1 MSYNVKILIFP
12 ANNEIEYR
20 IYREDIRV
28 GSRPVDDE
36 EVEKPLLTES
46 EKAINK
52 LRSWEESTRRTK
64 QKIYEHA
71 RANRWEYFVTYTF
84 DPEKVNSENYDD
96 AYNSIS
102 KHLKNMRTRYAPHLK
117 YMVVPELHKDGKKFH
132 FHALMSNIGDMVLK
146 DSGKRDKGKIIYN
159 VKNYKLG
166 FSTAIRIGEGES
178 ARTANYITKYITKG
192 LVFFTENRQRYLVSQ
207 NLDKPEITTLKMK
220 FDDIQALKLAIKE
233 KTTSAKVV
241 LVDSDSYKNEIEYIN
256 IKID

>member
-1 MSYNVKILIFP
+1 MSYNVKILMFP

-20 IYREDIRV
+20 IYREEVKV
-28 GSRPVDDE
+28 GFGKSLSDGED
-36 EVEKPLLTES
+36 KLILSDS
-46 EKAINK
+46 ENAINK
-52 LRSWEESTRRTK
+52 LRSLQESTRRTK

-84 DPEKVNSENYDD
+84 NPDKVDSQDYDD
-96 AYNSIS
+96 CYRSIS
-102 KHLKNMRTRYAPHLK
+102 KHLKNMRLRYSPDLK

-132 FHALMSNIGDMVLK
+132 FHALISNIGNMVLE
-146 DSGKRDKGKIIYN
+146 DSGKRDKRKIIYN
-159 VKNYKLG
+159 IKNYKLG
-166 FSTAIRIGEGES
+166 WSTAIEIGEGES

-192 LVFFTENRQRYLVSQ
+192 LIFFTENRQRYLVSK

-233 KTTSAKVV
+233 KTTSGKVV

-256 IKID
+256 IKL